1 MTTRARLAG
10 SGFHPLRRV
19 LAIIAVASVAI
30 MGPSLGA
37 ARADDLLGSQAEARF
52 HLPADH
58 LAADHLAAVQALLQA
73 VQLDPTAGTPP
84 APPLPRKVARTLNRD
99 LARALAFAQSVLD
112 EIAAV
117 APSDAHRWPRV
128 TSPRY
133 PTASR
138 RHSEVGPFR

>member
-52 HLPADH
+52 H

-117 APSDAHRWPRV
+117 APSDAHRRPRV